1 MGFKNDFSQAN
12 NGNNIKP
19 EGDYECII
27 TAIEEKTTKNG
38 KTKLGVQLVIR
49 NDIEGQKYGNAMLFY
64 DIWKKK
70 EPTQMDMQ
78 VGGFG
83 FGQLMALG
91 KAAGL
96 PDGKDYASLKE
107 YCEDLLN
114 KCVIAHMEHE
124 DYNGSTQERVRW
136 LNPTKHPDCKHTF
149 KKAVSTVDTFAKNEQ
164 SFAGTS
170 DVMQQLG
177 DMSEFEEILSDD
189 GVPF

>member
-96 PDGKDYASLKE
+96 PDGKDYASIKE

-149 KKAVSTVDTFAKNEQ
+149 KKAVPTVDTFAKNEQ